1 MSVDPTIKKQKK
13 GTVYF
18 KCSCVAD
25 GGANRRSTDA
35 PGPQLWGRGHNYLVQ
50 RGKFKQL
57 GGGKEVTDGII
68 AVSTHCNAILDALEK
83 KWFPG
88 VQPLL

>member
-1 MSVDPTIKKQKK
+1 MSVDQTIKKQKK

-35 PGPQLWGRGHNYLVQ
+35 PGPRLWGRGQLSSAMGQ
-50 RGKFKQL
+50 IQAAGRG
-57 GGGKEVTDGII
+57 
-68 AVSTHCNAILDALEK
+68 EK
-83 KWFPG
+83 KS
-88 VQPLL
+88 QMESLQ